1 MQSDLLQTKQFDHC
15 HKLMILSLFIFLADQ
30 NSRRR
35 EKLVKQQTLQTLHC
49 ILTKKN
55 MGRDHSPSGDRRE
68 RRREKDK
75 NRRRHRSRSVEKSR
89 ERKRSRSPRD
99 RHVDRRPRS
108 ESPIDVDKPTTTRH
122 SIYIYQD
129 SKLLP
134 HVVYFGEGPFKYYV
148 STRLG
153 GGGFRN
159 WPFLLTNSTQRL
171 GGWVRKSQKSCLRE
185 I

>member
-15 HKLMILSLFIFLADQ
+15 HKLIILSFLIFLADQ
-30 NSRRR
+30 NSIRRGKTR
-35 EKLVKQQTLQTLHC
+35 QIANFTNTPLHFEE
-49 ILTKKN
+49 KKN

-108 ESPIDVDKPTTTRH
+108 ESPIDVDKPTRH
-122 SIYIYQD
+122 SIYIRTIISYRMLSTLVIQY
-129 SKLLP
+129 KL
-134 HVVYFGEGPFKYYV
+134 VYGPF
-148 STRLG
+148 G
-153 GGGFRN
+153 
-159 WPFLLTNSTQRL
+159 
-171 GGWVRKSQKSCLRE
+171 
-185 I
+185 